1 MPIYAYKGLD
11 SSGKTVAG
19 ELDAAERR
27 LAVQR
32 LSGMGVRPISI
43 GLKGIEGQSRPTKG
57 KATNGSVAAAEAE
70 QENFFKSSETA
81 AKKRFTLLP
90 VKKPKGS
97 ALALS
102 FLQRLLMLLSAG
114 FPLGD
119 ALKLLSARL
128 ADPTL
133 RDLSTTLWKRLSEGS
148 TLSRAMADMPELFNE
163 SVIHLVEA
171 GEASGNLVPILERIV
186 AYMEEAAEMRRK
198 VISNISY
205 PIFICCMAFGVIVF
219 FLLYLLPKIQGMI
232 DTLGGEM
239 KPMARL
245 LIEGSDA
252 LVRYGPFALVAIIIV
267 WGGLMSWR
275 KTPAGR
281 SSTDLWL
288 LRIPYIGQIYLYSSI
303 FQTSILMATLMASGI
318 NTTET
323 LRLIEKTIAN
333 RTLRGKFAVARKQI
347 QEGVSMATA
356 IRRVRYMP
364 DMAMDILTVG
374 ENTGTL
380 VNSLKEINK
389 IYRREL
395 TDKLSALTTGI
406 STGALIFAFGLVAI
420 IALAMVSSIFEV
432 SKTLQG

>member
-1 MPIYAYKGLD
+1 MPLYSYKGID
-11 SSGKTVAG
+11 TSGKTVSG
-19 ELDAAERR
+19 ELDASERR
-27 LAVQR
+27 LAVQK

-43 GLKGIEGQSRPTKG
+43 GLKGLDGTEKPSKVKRGSS
-57 KATNGSVAAAEAE
+57 SVAAAEAE
-70 QENFFKSSETA
+70 QENFFKSSDNS
-81 AKKRFTLLP
+81 AKKRFTILP
-90 VKKPKGS
+90 TRKPKGS
-97 ALALS
+97 ALALN
-102 FLQRLLMLLSAG
+102 FLQRLLMLLGAG

-133 RDLSTTLWKRLSEGS
+133 RELSTTLWKRLSEGS
-148 TLSRAMADMPELFNE
+148 TLSRAMGDMPELFNE
-163 SVIHLVEA
+163 STVHLVEA

-186 AYMEEAAEMRRK
+186 AYMEEAAEMKRK
-198 VISNISY
+198 VISNITY
-205 PIFICCMAFGVIVF
+205 PIFICGMAFAVIVF

-232 DTLGGEM
+232 NTLGGEM
-239 KPMARL
+239 KPLARL
-245 LIEGSDA
+245 LIDGSDA
-252 LVRYGPFALVAIIIV
+252 LVRYGPFAIV
-267 WGGLMSWR
+267 LLLILWGGMMSWR
-275 KTPAGR
+275 KTAAGR
-281 SSTDLWL
+281 IATDLWL

-303 FQTSILMATLMASGI
+303 FQTSILMATLMASGV

-333 RTLRGKFAVARKQI
+333 RTLKGKFAVARKQI

-395 TDKLSALTTGI
+395 TDKLSALTTTI
-406 STGALIFAFGLVAI
+406 STGALIFAFTLVAV
-420 IALAMVSSIFEV
+420 IALAIVTSIFEV

>member
-11 SSGKTVAG
+11 SAGKTVVG

-32 LSGMGVRPISI
+32 LSGMGIRPITI
-43 GLKGIEGQSRPTKG
+43 GLKGVDEVVGKSKG
-57 KATNGSVAAAEAE
+57 KSSSAFVAAAEAE
-70 QENFFKSSETA
+70 QENFFASSDTT
-81 AKKRFTLLP
+81 KKKFSLFPAR
-90 VKKPKGS
+90 KPKGS
-97 ALALS
+97 ALALN

-133 RDLSTTLWKRLSEGS
+133 RELSTTLWKRLSEGS

-163 SVIHLVEA
+163 SIVHLVEA
-171 GEASGNLVPILERIV
+171 GEASGNLVPIMERIV

-219 FLLYLLPKIQGMI
+219 FLIYLLPKIQGMI
-232 DTLGGEM
+232 DSLGGKM
-239 KPMARL
+239 DPLARL
-245 LIEGSDA
+245 LINGSDA
-252 LVRYGPFALVAIIIV
+252 LVRYGPFAFVAFLII
-267 WGGLMSWR
+267 WGGIVSWR
-275 KTPAGR
+275 KTPVGR
-281 SSTDLWL
+281 NTTDLWL
-288 LRIPYIGQIYLYSSI
+288 LRMPYIGQIYLYSSI

-333 RTLRGKFAVARKQI
+333 RTLRGKFGVARKQI

-380 VNSLKEINK
+380 VNSLREINK

-395 TDKLSALTTGI
+395 TDKLNSLTTGI
-406 STGALIFAFGLVAI
+406 STIALIFAFTLVAI
-420 IALAMVSSIFEV
+420 IAVAMVSSIFGV
-432 SKTLQG
+432 SKSLQG